1 MNSAAVISENR
12 QAGEKENPALQDRQK
27 KPRDSNQ
34 EKGDAEYPVDHG
46 PESRPAVPGYTQF
59 QLCRFVHPDPS
70 VSGGRNA
77 AMYSSPRKTTL
88 ASPTRV
94 TDSGSSGFP

>member
-27 KPRDSNQ
+27 KPGDSDQ
-34 EKGDAEYPVDHG
+34 KKGDAEYPVDDG
-46 PESRPAVPGYTQF
+46 PESRLVVPGHTKF

-70 VSGGRNA
+70 ISSGRNA
-77 AMYSSPRKTTL
+77 ARYSSPR
-88 ASPTRV
+88 
-94 TDSGSSGFP
+94 